1 MTFNEALKRVLEHEG
16 GYVNHP
22 SDPGGETN
30 HGITKR
36 VAENHGYS
44 GDMRDIPMS
53 TVKDIY
59 RALYW
64 DACRC
69 SELPR
74 EIQFDVFDGA
84 VNSGVR
90 RSIQWLQ
97 KASGADV
104 DGIVGPMTIRAARS
118 ATDLRAKYNGH
129 RLGFLANL
137 SHWDAFGRG
146 WARRVADNLRYNE

>member
-1 MTFNEALKRVLEHEG
+1 MRFEEALSRVLAHEG

-22 SDPGGETN
+22 SDPGGVTN
-30 HGITKR
+30 HGVTKR
-36 VAENHGYS
+36 VAEDHGYK

-69 SELPR
+69 SRLP
-74 EIQFDVFDGA
+74 ESVQFDVFDGA

-97 KASGADV
+97 KATGSDV
-104 DGIVGPMTIRAARS
+104 DGIIGPMTIRAAMN
-118 ATDLRAKYNGH
+118 TENIRAKYNGE
-129 RLGFLANL
+129 RLAFLVGL
-137 SHWDAFGRG
+137 SHWDTFGKG
-146 WARRVADNLRYNE
+146 WARRVAENLKRD